1 MRLLVLGGTKFLGR
15 AAVEA
20 ALDRGHEVTLFNRGE
35 TNPELFPEAEK
46 LRGDRDGD
54 LSALEGREWDAV
66 IDPSGFV
73 PRVVGASAELL
84 HDSVGHYVFVSSISV
99 YDELGEPGFDETGRT
114 VTLEDP
120 STEDYLTAGP
130 VNTYGGLKAL
140 CEEVVRQAFPDAHA
154 NVRAGLIV
162 GPHDTTG
169 RFTYWPL
176 RLAGGGDVLAP
187 GDPGR
192 RVQFIDVRDLAQWM
206 IEVAESRTT
215 GTFNATGP
223 EPAVPMSR
231 LLEAC
236 NEVASADAKL
246 VWIDE
251 GFLLE
256 QEVGTW
262 MELPLWV
269 SEADSWFLQADVS
282 RALAAGL
289 RFRPLEE
296 TVRDTLA
303 WARQAGA
310 GLVTPGQIG
319 SAGMDPLR
327 EAELLEA
334 WSRRDQPPH
343 S

>member
-15 AAVEA
+15 ATVEA
-20 ALDRGHEVTLFNRGE
+20 ALERGHEVTLFNRGE

-54 LSALEGREWDAV
+54 LSALKSREWDAA

-73 PRVVGASAELL
+73 PRVVRASAEALQG
-84 HDSVGHYVFVSSISV
+84 SVGHYLFVSSISV
-99 YDELGEPGFDETGRT
+99 YDELGEPEFDESART

-120 STEDYLTAGP
+120 TTEDYLTMGP

-140 CEEVVRQAFPDAHA
+140 CEEVVRETFPDGHA
-154 NVRAGLIV
+154 LVRPGLIV
-162 GPHDTTG
+162 GPHDPSG

-187 GDPGR
+187 GNPAR
-192 RVQFIDVRDLAQWM
+192 QVQIMDVRDLAGWM
-206 IEVAESRTT
+206 LQLAEQRTT

-223 EPAVPMSR
+223 RQPLTMGEV
-231 LLEAC
+231 LETC
-236 NEVASADAKL
+236 NEIGGAEARL
-246 VWIDE
+246 VWVDE
-251 GFLLE
+251 PFLLE
-256 QEVGTW
+256 QEVGAW

-269 SEADSWFLQADVS
+269 SEVDTWFLQADVS
-282 RALAAGL
+282 RAVAAGL

-296 TVRDTLA
+296 TARDTLA
-303 WARQAGA
+303 WARQTGA
-310 GLVTPGQIG
+310 GLVTPGQVG
-319 SAGMDPLR
+319 AAGLDPQR

-334 WSRRDQPPH
+334 WRRR
-343 S
+343 